1 MLLYFPRYGYGHG
14 HGRHDAGTAAAH
26 AWHDARHGDGHGH
39 DAAQLHDGHDL
50 HGANGRRRRYDGR
63 GYDQHHAGHDGG
75 QPGHDG
81 AQPGHDGHGR
91 HAGGSDA
98 CCAGGPAQPGADGWC
113 AHAAPHSPRAGSSSS
128 YRVGYT
134 AAETCGL
141 YGPVSGDYNH
151 PRHLNCPVS
160 VSQEYSISASAL
172 VALVDCALCH
182 PPFQSKSHSVAL
194 QNHAPQ
200 DTL

>member
-1 MLLYFPRYGYGHG
+1 MGMGMGGMMPGQQQRMPGMMPGMG
-14 HGRHDAGTAAAH
+14 MGMGMMPPNSMMGMTSM
-26 AWHDARHGDGHGH
+26 
-39 DAAQLHDGHDL
+39 AQMGGGGGMMGGGMINTMPGMM
-50 HGANGRRRRYDGR
+50 GANPGMMGPNP
-63 GYDQHHAGHDGG
+63 GMMGMAGM
-75 QPGHDG
+75 
-81 AQPGHDGHGR
+81 
-91 HAGGSDA
+91 
-98 CCAGGPAQPGADGWC
+98 PGAAMPVVPGVQPSLVPMGG
-113 AHAAPHSPRAGSSSS
+113 APTPHSPRAGSSSH
-128 YRVGYT
+128 RVGYT